1 MIAVQR
7 FEYQEQETEIE
18 WGLRGGLLSFMDEYE
33 ALGHMTA
40 AKNPGQYII
49 PHHAVWKQEIGK
61 IKWLVV
67 FDASTRSASGK
78 SLKDTLCV
86 GSKLQRDIVDV
97 LLGFRLYHF
106 AFSTD
111 ICKVYRQIKVN
122 ADYRSYKHVL

>member
-1 MIAVQR
+1 
-7 FEYQEQETEIE
+7 
-18 WGLRGGLLSFMDEYE
+18 MDEYE

-40 AKNPGQYII
+40 AKNPG
-49 PHHAVWKQEIGK
+49 H
-61 IKWLVV
+61 
-67 FDASTRSASGK
+67 ASGK